1 MSRVSSPG
9 GARFVRKHEA
19 KPVYLLDV
27 CAGEGRRTI
36 VRGPLWTGVLNATS
50 DDDIDGP
57 SPIEALLAAIGAC
70 FVRNLRSVAESAHI
84 RFERVELHIAADRS
98 DDPPAVTAVRLD
110 AELFT
115 SAPIATARRVVELAL
130 QYGTITR
137 TVARAAELEV
147 RVSVNG
153 MPVEVADVD

>member
-1 MSRVSSPG
+1 VNGVPSPG

-19 KPVYLLDV
+19 QPVYLVDV
-27 CAGEGRRTI
+27 SAGEGRRTAF
-36 VRGPLWTGVLNATS
+36 RGPLWDGVLNAMP

-57 SPIEALLAAIGAC
+57 SPIEALLAAVAGC
-70 FVRNLRSVAESAHI
+70 FVRNLYSVAESAHI
-84 RFERVELHIAADRS
+84 TFERVELHIAADRS

-115 SAPIATARRVVELAL
+115 SAPIVTATRIVDLAL

-137 TVARAAELEV
+137 TVARASQLDV
-147 RVSVNG
+147 RASVNG
-153 MPVEVADVD
+153 TPVEVSNVD